1 MRKST
6 RTNYLVFVGIM
17 LLGLIPSQIYLLSAG
32 FSDDS
37 LNMVLRQTARSSL
50 LFFLLA
56 FVASPLRELVDLPV
70 SRWLVRH
77 RRLLGLAFG
86 GMQSAHL
93 LLIACRYAAM
103 PGVDLNPIVGTIGG
117 TAYLLMYLM
126 VVTSFDAPRRLM
138 SPVAWRRLHKVGL
151 FYNGFLFLAMLPPG
165 ADEQLL
171 NPGRFV
177 LIVLTSIA
185 VLIRVAAFVS
195 RWRKSRAAKQQAAGR
210 SS

>member
-1 MRKST
+1 MHKST
-6 RTNYLVFVGIM
+6 RRNFLVFVGIM
-17 LLGLIPSQIYLLSAG
+17 LLGLIPSEIYLLSAG

-56 FVASPLRELVDLPV
+56 FVATPLRQLVDLPV
-70 SRWLVRH
+70 ARWLVRH
-77 RRLLGLAFG
+77 RRSLGLAFG

-93 LLIACRYAAM
+93 LLIACRYAAI

-126 VVTSFDAPRRLM
+126 VVTSFNAPRRFI
-138 SPVAWRRLHKVGL
+138 SAVAWQRLHKVGL
-151 FYNGFLFLAMLPPG
+151 YYNGFLFLAMLPPG

-171 NPGRFV
+171 NPGRAV
-177 LIVLTSIA
+177 LIVLTTIA
-185 VLIRVAAFVS
+185 VLVRVAEFAS
-195 RWRKSRAAKQQAAGR
+195 HWRKSRTAKQRAVGE
-210 SS
+210 SL